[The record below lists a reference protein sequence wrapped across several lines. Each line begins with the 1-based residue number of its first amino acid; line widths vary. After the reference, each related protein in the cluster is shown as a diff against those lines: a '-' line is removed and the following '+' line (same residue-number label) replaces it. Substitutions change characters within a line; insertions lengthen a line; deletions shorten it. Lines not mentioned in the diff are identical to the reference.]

1 MHRLQLVRRDL
12 TAQMEANER
21 LADKWICDTPMTAIS
36 PLQGEVQQSA
46 LSELR
51 RLAERI
57 EREVLK
63 GMEAEVRLQLPLAKT
78 V

>member
-1 MHRLQLVRRDL
+1 MHSLQLVRRAL

-21 LADKWICDTPMTAIS
+21 LADQWICDTPTTAVS

-46 LSELR
+46 LSESR
-51 RLAERI
+51 KLAERI

-63 GMEAEVRLQLPLAKT
+63 GMEAEVMLQLSLAKT